1 MSRFFN
7 SQILQRKRP
16 RAAFLP
22 RTLSCFVVLLLGSAI
37 VASPGQQGGMGQ
49 QNVPSQ
55 LSQHGDGSFGS
66 LFDQQNP
73 SLPEKQMKALN
84 EQRQKV
90 LVSDTDKL
98 LKLAQ
103 DLNSEIASSS
113 PSSLTQDQVRKI
125 SAIEKLAHS
134 VKQKMSESFVSS
146 PALRDPI
153 APIR

>member
-1 MSRFFN
+1 MSSFFKP
-7 SQILQRKRP
+7 QIFQSKRRGVFSP
-16 RAAFLP
+16 RG
-22 RTLSCFVVLLLGSAI
+22 LSWFSILLLGGAI

-66 LFDQQNP
+66 LFEEQNP
-73 SLPEKQMKALN
+73 SLPAKQMKALN
-84 EQRQKV
+84 EQRQKI

-113 PSSLTQDQVRKI
+113 PSSLTPEEIHKI

-134 VKQKMSESFVSS
+134 VKQKMSESFISS
-146 PALRDPI
+146 PALHDPI
-153 APIR
+153 QPMR

>member
-1 MSRFFN
+1 MLSFFK
-7 SQILQRKRP
+7 SQCFQGNR
-16 RAAFLP
+16 RAMLSP
-22 RTLSCFVVLLLGSAI
+22 RTLSCFSVLLLGGAI
-37 VASPGQQGGMGQ
+37 VASPGQQGGIGQ

-66 LFDQQNP
+66 LFEEQNP

-113 PSSLTQDQVRKI
+113 PSSLTPEEVGKL

-153 APIR
+153 QPMR